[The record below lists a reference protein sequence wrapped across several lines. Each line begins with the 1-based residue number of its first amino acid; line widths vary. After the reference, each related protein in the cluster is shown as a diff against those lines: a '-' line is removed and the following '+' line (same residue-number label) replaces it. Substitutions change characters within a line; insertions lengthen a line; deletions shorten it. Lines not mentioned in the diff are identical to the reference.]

1 MTKEIEYNELDG
13 SIHELPEF
21 HPSPDRYI
29 LLAMMVAAGVL
40 SGLVSITYRMRVCGC
55 QANMASRS

>member
-1 MTKEIEYNELDG
+1 MFASLVPSTEAQELTKEIEYNELDG

-40 SGLVSITYRMRVCGC
+40 SGLVSG
-55 QANMASRS
+55 A